1 MVSRMSAIVS
11 LLRVMTL
18 RDAEAIT
25 LEAGQVPSLRRRGQV
40 EPMAM
45 PALDAQM
52 LADFAGPLVAG
63 KPLDA
68 GPLMVSFTDPEG
80 LLYPV
85 TVEKTAAGLRVV
97 IRRPAPAKSGARSAA
112 PPAPPASR
120 AHVAHVAPPPPAPAS
135 VAATTAASA
144 ATASAAMHVVPAPA
158 LDLGDRA
165 QATERLV
172 HLLAAPVA
180 MAHTRGASDV
190 VLSSGQ
196 APRMRVDG
204 RLENLDIAVDDQE
217 LEACVHGLATTGPGV
232 SSDLSLDLDG
242 VRVRVNAFDHLHGC
256 AVAARLVRDHVP
268 TLSELGLPG
277 ELGAI
282 VEQRDGLV
290 LVCGPTG
297 SGKSTTLA
305 SLIDLLDQRR
315 AAHVITL
322 EDPIEY
328 RFAARRC
335 LIHQREL
342 GTHIP
347 SFAAGLRAALREA
360 PDVILLG
367 ELRDRD
373 TIAAALTA
381 AETGHLVLGTL
392 HAPSAVGAIDR
403 MIDAFPESQQRQA
416 RHQLA
421 ACLRTVITQ
430 FLLPRKDGGRAPAI
444 ELVPV
449 TPAVCNIIRKGDLH
463 TLPTAIQSGRDA
475 GMIPL
480 ERSLAK
486 LLDTG
491 TVAPKVVQRIAAD
504 HDLLASLANKL
515 R

>member
-1 MVSRMSAIVS
+1 
-11 LLRVMTL
+11 
-18 RDAEAIT
+18 
-25 LEAGQVPSLRRRGQV
+25 
-40 EPMAM
+40 
-45 PALDAQM
+45 
-52 LADFAGPLVAG
+52 
-63 KPLDA
+63 
-68 GPLMVSFTDPEG
+68 
-80 LLYPV
+80 
-85 TVEKTAAGLRVV
+85 
-97 IRRPAPAKSGARSAA
+97 
-112 PPAPPASR
+112 
-120 AHVAHVAPPPPAPAS
+120 
-135 VAATTAASA
+135 
-144 ATASAAMHVVPAPA
+144 
-158 LDLGDRA
+158 
-165 QATERLV
+165 
-172 HLLAAPVA
+172 
-180 MAHTRGASDV
+180 
-190 VLSSGQ
+190 
-196 APRMRVDG
+196 
-204 RLENLDIAVDDQE
+204 
-217 LEACVHGLATTGPGV
+217 
-232 SSDLSLDLDG
+232 
-242 VRVRVNAFDHLHGC
+242 VRVRVNAFDHMGGC
-256 AVAARLVRDHVP
+256 AIAARLVRERVP
-268 TLSELGLPG
+268 SLADLALPAEVG
-277 ELGAI
+277 N
-282 VEQRDGLV
+282 VVDQRDGLV

-335 LIHQREL
+335 MIHQREL

-347 SFAAGLRAALREA
+347 TFAAGLRAALREA

-381 AETGHLVLGTL
+381 AETGHLVLATL
-392 HAPSAVGAIDR
+392 HAPNAVGAIDR
-403 MIDAFPESQQRQA
+403 VIDAFPDSAQRQV

-430 FLLPRKDGGRAPAI
+430 FLLPRRDGGRAPAI

-486 LLDTG
+486 LLDAG

>member
-1 MVSRMSAIVS
+1 MVDAMSAIVS

-25 LEAGQVPSLRRRGQV
+25 LEGGKIPSLRRRGQV

-45 PALDAQM
+45 PALDAG
-52 LADFAGPLVAG
+52 LVEAFASPLVEG
-63 KPLDA
+63 KPLEA
-68 GPLMVSFTDPEG
+68 GPVMVSFVDPDG
-80 LLYPV
+80 VTYPV
-85 TVEKTAAGLRVV
+85 TVEKVGTATRLT
-97 IRRPAPAKSGARSAA
+97 IRKPAPPKAK
-112 PPAPPASR
+112 PAPPATVSSK
-120 AHVAHVAPPPPAPAS
+120 ATPAAPAVAPAS
-135 VAATTAASA
+135 TPGAVHGAPSPAAVATLETVTRDPDLAAA
-144 ATASAAMHVVPAPA
+144 RPRIAQLLATAIAIAK
-158 LDLGDRA
+158 D
-165 QATERLV
+165 
-172 HLLAAPVA
+172 
-180 MAHTRGASDV
+180 RGASDV
-190 VLSSGQ
+190 VLSTGQ
-196 APRMRVDG
+196 SPRIRAEGRVEPIELQIDDEELAACAALFAG
-204 RLENLDIAVDDQE
+204 AVGVNGDLGLDIDN
-217 LEACVHGLATTGPGV
+217 T
-232 SSDLSLDLDG
+232 
-242 VRVRVNAFDHLHGC
+242 RVRVNVFDHLGGYGL
-256 AVAARLVRDHVP
+256 VARLIRDTVP
-268 TLSELGLPG
+268 SLAQLDLPPEL
-277 ELGAI
+277 ASI
-282 VEQRDGLV
+282 VDLRDGLV

-305 SLIDLLDQRR
+305 ALLDVLDQRR

-328 RFAARRC
+328 RFHPRRC
-335 LIHQREL
+335 LVHQREL

-347 SFAAGLRAALREA
+347 TFAAGLRAALREA

-381 AETGHLVLGTL
+381 AETGHLVLATL
-392 HAPSAVGAIDR
+392 HAPSAPGAIDR
-403 MIDAFPESQQRQA
+403 VIDAFPESGQRQI
-416 RHQLA
+416 RNQLA
-421 ACLRTVITQ
+421 GSLRTIVTQ
-430 FLLPRKDGGRAPAI
+430 YLLPRRDGGRAVAV

-486 LLDTG
+486 LLDAG

-504 HDLLASLANKL
+504 HDLLQSLASRL

>member
-1 MVSRMSAIVS
+1 MSAIVS

-25 LEAGQVPSLRRRGQV
+25 LETGKVPSLRRRGQV

-52 LADFAGPLVAG
+52 LGDFAGPLVTG
-63 KPLDA
+63 TSLDD
-68 GPLMVSFTDPEG
+68 GPVMVSFTDAEG
-80 LLYPV
+80 LVYPV
-85 TVEKTAAGLRVV
+85 TVEKLASGLRLV
-97 IRRPAPAKSGARSAA
+97 IRKPAPAKPVATKPPPTKPA
-112 PPAPPASR
+112 PPAPKATPTTIATPA
-120 AHVAHVAPPPPAPAS
+120 APTAAAPAVGS
-135 VAATTAASA
+135 EDRHA
-144 ATASAAMHVVPAPA
+144 A
-158 LDLGDRA
+158 LDTLTR
-165 QATERLV
+165 
-172 HLLAAPVA
+172 LLAGPVA
-180 MAHTRGASDV
+180 IARDRGGSDV
-190 VLSSGQ
+190 LLSTGQ
-196 APRMRVDG
+196 LPRMRLDG
-204 RLENLDIAVDDQE
+204 RLENLDIAVDDNE
-217 LEACVHGLATTGPGV
+217 LAACVHGLAASGPGV
-232 SSDLSLDLDG
+232 SADLSLDLDG
-242 VRVRVNAFDHLHGC
+242 CRVRVNAFDHMNGC
-256 AVAARLVRDHVP
+256 AVAARLVRDQVP
-268 TLSELGLPG
+268 SLGDLALPAELGN
-277 ELGAI
+277 I
-282 VEQRDGLV
+282 VDQRDGLV

-347 SFAAGLRAALREA
+347 TFAAGLRAALREA

-381 AETGHLVLGTL
+381 AETGHLVLATL

-403 MIDAFPESQQRQA
+403 MIDAFPDAAQRQV

-421 ACLRTVITQ
+421 ACLRTVVTQ
-430 FLLPRKDGGRAPAI
+430 FLLPRRDGGRAPAI

-449 TPAVCNIIRKGDLH
+449 TPAVANIMRKGDLH

-486 LLDTG
+486 LLDAG
-491 TVAPKVVQRIAAD
+491 IVAPKVVQRIAAD
-504 HDLLASLANKL
+504 HDLLASLAGRL

>member
-1 MVSRMSAIVS
+1 
-11 LLRVMTL
+11 
-18 RDAEAIT
+18 
-25 LEAGQVPSLRRRGQV
+25 RRRGQV

-52 LADFAGPLVAG
+52 LADFAAPLVEG
-63 KPLDA
+63 KPLDG
-68 GPLMVSFTDPEG
+68 GPLMVAFLDPDG
-80 LLYPV
+80 LSYPV
-85 TVEKTAAGLRVV
+85 TVEKTPTGLRLVV
-97 IRRPAPAKSGARSAA
+97 RKPAPMKAKPAALPPPAATPAPRPPMPPVPSAA
-112 PPAPPASR
+112 PVAKLVADEGH
-120 AHVAHVAPPPPAPAS
+120 AHH
-135 VAATTAASA
+135 
-144 ATASAAMHVVPAPA
+144 
-158 LDLGDRA
+158 GDRPRA
-165 QATERLV
+165 LQLLA

-180 MAHTRGASDV
+180 IAREREGSDV
-190 VLSSGQ
+190 LLSTGQ
-196 APRMRVDG
+196 APRIRVHG
-204 RLENLDIAVDDQE
+204 RLENVDVSIDDGQLAE
-217 LEACVHGLATTGPGV
+217 CVHALSTGGPGV
-232 SSDLSLDLDG
+232 STDLSLDLDG
-242 VRVRVNAFDHLHGC
+242 VRVRVNAFDHMNGC
-256 AVAARLVRDHVP
+256 AIAARLVRERVP
-268 TLSELGLPG
+268 SLSDLALPAELGS
-277 ELGAI
+277 
-282 VEQRDGLV
+282 VVDQRDGLV

-305 SLIDLLDQRR
+305 SLVDLLDQRR

-335 LIHQREL
+335 IIHQREL

-381 AETGHLVLGTL
+381 AETGHLVLATL
-392 HAPSAVGAIDR
+392 HAPNAIGAIDR
-403 MIDAFPESQQRQA
+403 VIDAFPDSAQRQI

-430 FLLPRKDGGRAPAI
+430 FLLPRRDGGRAPAI

-449 TPAVCNIIRKGDLH
+449 TAAVANIIRKGDLH
-463 TLPTAIQSGRDA
+463 TLPTAIQSGREA

-486 LLDTG
+486 LLDAG

>member
-1 MVSRMSAIVS
+1 MSAIVS

-25 LEAGQVPSLRRRGQV
+25 LEADKVPSLRRRGQV

-45 PALDAQM
+45 PALDATM
-52 LADFAGPLVAG
+52 LADFAAPLVAG
-63 KPLDA
+63 KSLDD
-68 GPLMVSFTDPEG
+68 GPLMVSFADAEG
-80 LLYPV
+80 LSYPI
-85 TVEKTAAGLRVV
+85 TVEKTATGLRLV
-97 IRRPAPAKSGARSAA
+97 IRRPAPAKPSK
-112 PPAPPASR
+112 P
-120 AHVAHVAPPPPAPAS
+120 APPPPAVP
-135 VAATTAASA
+135 AASRPVGPTPALA
-144 ATASAAMHVVPAPA
+144 AAVAPIPITTPREHDRGRALEAMH
-158 LDLGDRA
+158 R
-165 QATERLV
+165 
-172 HLLAAPVA
+172 LLAMPVA
-180 MAHTRGASDV
+180 IAHERGASDV
-190 VLSSGQ
+190 VLSTAQ
-196 APRMRVDG
+196 APRVRVDG
-204 RLENLDIAVDDQE
+204 RLETLDIAIDDGE
-217 LEACVHGLATTGPGV
+217 LAACVHALAGDGAGV
-232 SSDLSLDLDG
+232 SADLSLDLDG
-242 VRVRVNAFDHLHGC
+242 VRVRVNAFDHLGGC
-256 AVAARLVRDHVP
+256 AIAARLVREQVP
-268 TLSELGLPG
+268 TLTDLALPA
-277 ELGAI
+277 ELGA
-282 VEQRDGLV
+282 VVDQRDGLV

-381 AETGHLVLGTL
+381 AETGHLVLATL

-403 MIDAFPESQQRQA
+403 VIDAFPDSQQRQV

-421 ACLRTVITQ
+421 ACLRTIVTQ
-430 FLLPRKDGGRAPAI
+430 FLLPRRDGGRAPAI

-463 TLPTAIQSGRDA
+463 TLPTAIQSGREA

-480 ERSLAK
+480 ERSLAR
-486 LLDTG
+486 LIETG
-491 TVAPKVVQRIAAD
+491 AVAPKVVQRMAAD
-504 HDLLASLANKL
+504 HDLLASLAGKL

>member
-1 MVSRMSAIVS
+1 MSAIVS

-25 LEAGQVPSLRRRGQV
+25 LEAGKVPSLRRRGQV

-52 LADFAGPLVAG
+52 LADFAGPLVDG
-63 KPLDA
+63 KSLDQ
-68 GPLMVSFTDPEG
+68 GPLMVAFVDPDG
-80 LLYPV
+80 LSYPV
-85 TVEKTAAGLRVV
+85 TVEKLPSGLRLV
-97 IRRPAPAKSGARSAA
+97 IRKPAPIKPKAPAAPAPAPARAA
-112 PPAPPASR
+112 PAK
-120 AHVAHVAPPPPAPAS
+120 APAQL
-135 VAATTAASA
+135 AI
-144 ATASAAMHVVPAPA
+144 APSIKVDDIA
-158 LDLGDRA
+158 GADRGRGLELLA
-165 QATERLV
+165 
-172 HLLAAPVA
+172 HLLATPVSI
-180 MAHTRGASDV
+180 AHERQGSDV
-190 VLSSGQ
+190 LLSTGQ
-196 APRMRVDG
+196 APRIRVDG
-204 RLENLDIAVDDQE
+204 RLENLELSIDDGQLTE
-217 LEACVHGLATTGPGV
+217 CVRSLASGGPGV
-232 SSDLSLDLDG
+232 SADLSLDLDG
-242 VRVRVNAFDHLHGC
+242 VRVRVNAFDHLNGY
-256 AVAARLVRDHVP
+256 AIAARLVRDRVP
-268 TLSELGLPG
+268 TLADLALPAEL
-277 ELGAI
+277 ANVI
-282 VEQRDGLV
+282 DHRDGLV

-305 SLIDLLDQRR
+305 SLIDLLDQKR

-335 LIHQREL
+335 VIHQREL

-347 SFAAGLRAALREA
+347 TFAAGLRAALREA

-381 AETGHLVLGTL
+381 AETGHLVLATL

-403 MIDAFPESQQRQA
+403 MIDAFTDAQQRQV

-421 ACLRTVITQ
+421 ASLRTVITQ
-430 FLLPRKDGGRAPAI
+430 FLLPRRDGGRVPAI

-486 LLDTG
+486 LLDAG

-504 HDLLASLANKL
+504 HDLLASLASKL